1 MMMKTTLKW
10 TSNII
15 TLLLFGLLL
24 IMVFLVI
31 STKASGG
38 EPNIFGYQ
46 VKTVLS
52 GSMEPEFKTGSII
65 AVKPTDDKTN
75 YKKGD
80 IITFVQQDGQL
91 VTHRIIDVL
100 GSGEQTQYVTKGDN
114 NKEAD
119 VTPVISENVVA
130 EYSGFT
136 LPYVGYFTEFTK
148 SQKGTVTLLIVP
160 GILLLIYAGVQ
171 IWSALKALELSS
183 KQKSE
188 NPENI

>member
-188 NPENI
+188 NTENI